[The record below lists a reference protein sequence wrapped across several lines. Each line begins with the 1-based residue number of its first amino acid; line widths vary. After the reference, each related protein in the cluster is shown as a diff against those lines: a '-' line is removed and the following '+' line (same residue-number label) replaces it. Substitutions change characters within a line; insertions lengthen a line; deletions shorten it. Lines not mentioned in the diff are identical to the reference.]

1 MSAKPAGYLSDET
14 DPRRSSA
21 KPKRVTT
28 AELLAM
34 KQTGRKIVMLTAY
47 DALFAALLDQA
58 GVDVILV
65 GDSVGPVLAG
75 EETTLPVT
83 LGQMIYHG
91 RSVQRGT
98 SRALVVVDLPF
109 GSYQVSRAA
118 AVRNASRVLKRT
130 GAAAVKLEG
139 GRDWAE
145 TVHALVVAGVPVM
158 GHLGFTPQ
166 AMHVL
171 GGIRVQG
178 RDASAAARLVE
189 DARTLE
195 EAGAFALV
203 LEFMSAA
210 VAQQVTAAVSIP
222 TIGIGAGSQCDG
234 QVLVLHDMLGLN
246 ERFNAKFVKRY
257 GQLAAAVRS
266 AVQAF
271 GSEVRD
277 GTFPDA
283 AHTHA

>member
-1 MSAKPAGYLSDET
+1 MIDQN
-14 DPRRSSA
+14 DPRPSPKS
-21 KPKRVTT
+21 KRVTT
-28 AELLAM
+28 AELAAM
-34 KQTGRKIVMLTAY
+34 KHAGRKIVMLTAY
-47 DALFAALLDQA
+47 DALFAGLLDQA

-98 SRALVVVDLPF
+98 SHALVVVDLPF
-109 GSYQVSRAA
+109 LSYQVSKSA
-118 AVRNASRVLKRT
+118 AVRNAGRVLKRA
-130 GAAAVKLEG
+130 GVGAVKLEG
-139 GRDWAE
+139 GRTFAP
-145 TVHALVVAGVPVM
+145 TVRALVDAGIPVM

-166 AMHVL
+166 SMHVL

-178 RDASAAARLVE
+178 REAAAASRLID
-189 DARTLE
+189 DAQALE
-195 EAGAFALV
+195 QAGAFSLV
-203 LEFMSAA
+203 LEFLSAS

-222 TIGIGAGSQCDG
+222 TIGIGAGPGCDG

-257 GQLAAAVRS
+257 AQLAAAVRG
-266 AVQAF
+266 AAEAF
-271 GSEVRD
+271 ATEVRA
-277 GTFPDA
+277 GQFPDA
-283 AHTHA
+283 AHSHA

>member
-1 MSAKPAGYLSDET
+1 MT
-14 DPRRSSA
+14 DSQTQRPPA

-28 AELLAM
+28 ADLLAM
-34 KQTGRKIVMLTAY
+34 KQAGRKIVMLTAY
-47 DALFAALLDQA
+47 DALFASLLDQA

-83 LGQMIYHG
+83 LSQMIYHG

-98 SRALVVVDLPF
+98 ARALVVVDLPF
-109 GSYQVSRAA
+109 GSYQVSTAE
-118 AVRNASRVLKRT
+118 AVRNAARVLKET
-130 GAAAVKLEG
+130 GAEAVKLEG
-139 GRDWAE
+139 GRAWAA
-145 TVHALVVAGVPVM
+145 TVDALVGAGIPVM

-178 RDASAAARLVE
+178 REAAAAARLID
-189 DARTLE
+189 DAHALE

-203 LEFMSAA
+203 LEFLSAA
-210 VAQQVTAAVSIP
+210 VAEKVTAAVSIP
-222 TIGIGAGSQCDG
+222 TIGIGAGLHCDG

-257 GQLAAAVRS
+257 AQLAVEVRAA
-266 AVQAF
+266 AEAF
-271 GSEVRD
+271 GKEVRE
-277 GTFPDA
+277 GKFPDA
-283 AHTHA
+283 EHSHA

>member
-1 MSAKPAGYLSDET
+1 MIDQN
-14 DPRRSSA
+14 DPRPAA
-21 KPKRVTT
+21 KSKRVTT
-28 AELLAM
+28 AELITM
-34 KQTGRKIVMLTAY
+34 KHAGRKIVMLTAY

-98 SRALVVVDLPF
+98 SHALVVVDLPF
-109 GSYQVSRAA
+109 LSYQVSQSS
-118 AVRNASRVLKRT
+118 AVRNAGRVLKRT
-130 GAAAVKLEG
+130 GAGAVKLEG
-139 GRDWAE
+139 GRTWAP
-145 TVHALVVAGVPVM
+145 TVRALVEAGIPVM

-178 RDASAAARLVE
+178 RDAAAASRLID
-189 DARTLE
+189 DAQALE
-195 EAGAFALV
+195 QAGAFSLV

-210 VAQQVTAAVSIP
+210 VAEQVTAAVSIP
-222 TIGIGAGSQCDG
+222 TIGIGAGPHCDG

-257 GQLAAAVRS
+257 AQLAVAVRS
-266 AVQAF
+266 AAESF
-271 GSEVRD
+271 GDEVRA
-277 GTFPDA
+277 GQFPDA
-283 AHTHA
+283 AHSHA

>member
-1 MSAKPAGYLSDET
+1 MSAKPGGYLSDEP
-14 DPRRSSA
+14 DARRPSA

-34 KQTGRKIVMLTAY
+34 KQAGRKIVMLTAY

-118 AVRNASRVLKRT
+118 AVRNATRVLKRT
-130 GAAAVKLEG
+130 GAGAIKLEG
-139 GRDWAE
+139 GREWAE

-178 RDASAAARLVE
+178 REASAAVRLIE
-189 DARTLE
+189 DAHTLE
-195 EAGAFALV
+195 QAGAFSLV

-210 VAQQVTAAVSIP
+210 VARQVTAAVSIP
-222 TIGIGAGSQCDG
+222 TIGIGAGPHCDG

-246 ERFNAKFVKRY
+246 ERFAAKFVKRY
-257 GQLAAAVRS
+257 GQLAGAVRN
-266 AVQAF
+266 AVEAF
-271 GSEVRD
+271 GSEVR
-277 GTFPDA
+277 GGQFPDQE
-283 AHTHA
+283 HTHA